1 MKFLII
7 IPAHNEEKNILPC
20 LESLKNQ
27 TFQDFKCVIVNDGS
41 TDKTQE
47 IVEKFLENNL
57 KFRIYNLKLSKHE
70 PGAKVVRTFNKGLE
84 IENVEEFVVVCKFD
98 ADIIFPEN
106 YLEKINEVYEKNP
119 KAGMVSGLVYIKKDS
134 SFLGMTKRN
143 SVILNEAQRNEESK
157 SDFTTSQL
165 HDFTNQNEWTFEN
178 LSSKNHVRGPIKSY
192 RKELFLKMKGL
203 RAVLG
208 WDNIDVMLCKM
219 HGYETVTLQELW
231 VKHLRPTAYKYKS
244 QKAKKLG
251 EYFYNIGLNFPL
263 AAISSAKSSLKNKSI
278 SEFFITMKSFLNQK
292 NERILTNEEIAF
304 IRNLRWSEMFKK
316 IMKS

>member
-7 IPAHNEEKNILPC
+7 IPAHNEEENILPC

-47 IVEKFLENNL
+47 IVERFIQIPNTKYQILNL
-57 KFRIYNLKLSKHE
+57 TQSEHQ

-84 IENVEEFVVVCKFD
+84 TENLQEYDVVCKFD

-119 KAGMVSGLVYIKKDS
+119 KAGMVSGLVYIKKGFDS
-134 SFLGMTKRN
+134 
-143 SVILNEAQRNEESK
+143 AQPDK
-157 SDFTTSQL
+157 KDFTTSQL
-165 HDFTNQNEWTFEN
+165 HDFTNQNDWIFEN

-192 RKELFLKMKGL
+192 RKEVFQKMNGL

-219 HGYETVTLQELW
+219 HGFETVTIKELW

-244 QKAKKLG
+244 QKAEKLG

-304 IRNLRWSEMFKK
+304 IRDLRWKEIKRKLM
-316 IMKS
+316 

>member
-7 IPAHNEEKNILPC
+7 IPAHNEEENILPC

-47 IVEKFLENNL
+47 IAEMYKIQSTKYKVLNLEKSE
-57 KFRIYNLKLSKHE
+57 HQ
-70 PGAKVVRTFNKGLE
+70 PGAKVVRTFNKGLAS
-84 IENVEEFVVVCKFD
+84 ENLEEFDVVCKFD

-119 KAGMVSGLVYIKKDS
+119 NAGMVSGLVYIRS
-134 SFLGMTKRN
+134 SF
-143 SVILNEAQRNEESK
+143 IPRNEEFH
-157 SDFTTSQL
+157 SDFL
-165 HDFTNQNEWTFEN
+165 NKNNEWTFEN

-192 RKELFLKMKGL
+192 RKELFLKMNGL

-219 HGYETVTLQELW
+219 HGFETVTIKELW

-244 QKAKKLG
+244 QKAEKLG

-304 IRNLRWSEMFKK
+304 IRNLRWSEMLKK
-316 IMKS
+316 SRRDKS

>member
-7 IPAHNEEKNILPC
+7 IPAHNEEENIFPC

-47 IVEKFLENNL
+47 IAEMYKVQSTKYKVLNLEKSE
-57 KFRIYNLKLSKHE
+57 HQ

-84 IENVEEFVVVCKFD
+84 TENLENFDVVCKFD
-98 ADIIFPEN
+98 ADIVFPSN
-106 YLEKINEVYEKNP
+106 YLEKVNEVYEKNP
-119 KAGMVSGLVYIKKDS
+119 NAGMVSGLVYIRS
-134 SFLGMTKRN
+134 
-143 SVILNEAQRNEESK
+143 SVIPRNEESH
-157 SDFTTSQL
+157 SDFL
-165 HDFTNQNEWTFEN
+165 NKNNDWIFEN

-192 RKELFLKMKGL
+192 RKELFLKMNGL

-219 HGYETVTLQELW
+219 HGFETVTIKELW
-231 VKHLRPTAYKYKS
+231 VKHLRPTAYKYKT
-244 QKAKKLG
+244 QKAEKLG

-278 SEFFITMKSFLNQK
+278 FEFFITMKSFLKQK
-292 NERILTNEEIAF
+292 NDRILTKKEIEF
-304 IRNLRWSEMFKK
+304 IRNLRWNEMRNKLK
-316 IMKS
+316 N

>member
-7 IPAHNEEKNILPC
+7 IPAHNEEKNILLC

-84 IENVEEFVVVCKFD
+84 TENLQEYDVVCKFD

-106 YLEKINEVYEKNP
+106 YLEKVNEVYEKNP
-119 KAGMVSGLVYIKKDS
+119 KAGMVSGLVYIKKGFGS
-134 SFLGMTKRN
+134 
-143 SVILNEAQRNEESK
+143 AQPDK
-157 SDFTTSQL
+157 KDFTTSQL
-165 HDFTNQNEWTFEN
+165 HDFTNQNGWIFEN

-192 RKELFLKMKGL
+192 RKELFQKMNGL

-219 HGYETVTLQELW
+219 HGFETVTLQELW
-231 VKHLRPTAYKYKS
+231 VKHLRPTAYKYNS
-244 QKAKKLG
+244 QKAQKLG

-292 NERILTNEEIAF
+292 NPRVLSQEEIAF
-304 IRNLRWSEMFKK
+304 IRNLRWNEMFKK